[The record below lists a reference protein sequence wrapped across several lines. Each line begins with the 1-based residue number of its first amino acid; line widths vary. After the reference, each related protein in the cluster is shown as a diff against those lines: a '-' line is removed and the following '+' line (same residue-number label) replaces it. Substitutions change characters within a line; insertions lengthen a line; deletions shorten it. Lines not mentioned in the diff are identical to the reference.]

1 MERILQKKQKNLSV
15 MEHYKKNP
23 KGIQYR
29 KVDEKN
35 SLIQIDNEKK
45 LY

>member
-1 MERILQKKQKNLSV
+1 MEHFLQKRFKKLSYLK
-15 MEHYKKNP
+15 HYKKFS

-29 KVDEKN
+29 KVNEKN